1 MKIKVDIWMDYVCP
15 FCYIGFEE
23 FNNAIEKLGNRDE
36 LEINYKAFQLDRGAP
51 LQESHK
57 AIDGLVK
64 KFGSVEKVNELQEII
79 HSRADKLGIKFDYDK
94 MLAQNTIKAHTIYKL
109 AKEQGLGNEYQRAMF
124 KAVFEDGKFMSSDE
138 ELKSLGSEIG
148 MDLSKFEEA
157 LKDES
162 KYLNSVKEDL
172 VQARHFKIG
181 GVPFYVFNDKYSIQG
196 AQDQGMF
203 ERVMIQVKEEAQE

>member
-1 MKIKVDIWMDYVCP
+1 
-15 FCYIGFEE
+15 
-23 FNNAIEKLGNRDE
+23 
-36 LEINYKAFQLDRGAP
+36 
-51 LQESHK
+51 
-57 AIDGLVK
+57 
-64 KFGSVEKVNELQEII
+64 
-79 HSRADKLGIKFDYDK
+79 
-94 MLAQNTIKAHTIYKL
+94 
-109 AKEQGLGNEYQRAMF
+109 
-124 KAVFEDGKFMSSDE
+124 
-138 ELKSLGSEIG
+138 